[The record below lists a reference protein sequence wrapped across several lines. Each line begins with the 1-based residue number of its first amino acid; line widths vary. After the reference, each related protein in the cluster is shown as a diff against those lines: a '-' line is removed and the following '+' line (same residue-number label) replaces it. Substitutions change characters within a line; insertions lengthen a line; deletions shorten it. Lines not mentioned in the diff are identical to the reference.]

1 MLCHLFIK
9 HDCCSIHLWSGKG
22 REGGREQKGAGERD
36 ERQVAHRLTHCPLA
50 LVRAKV
56 ENVGRGKEARR
67 SQCSMETPNG
77 RQKRGTLGG
86 RGNSE
91 LSFIG
96 YLMMGGGREGGR
108 EGGKEG
114 RREEGGRRKERREG
128 REGERKITLFKLTT
142 LRRPRPA
149 DKLRG
154 VRDCWGMHNAGTKTE
169 KEGGAH

>member
-1 MLCHLFIK
+1 MER
-9 HDCCSIHLWSGKG
+9 G
-22 REGGREQKGAGERD
+22 REGGREQKGGGERD
-36 ERQVAHRLTHCPLA
+36 ERQAPHRLTHCPLA

-114 RREEGGRRKERREG
+114 RRREEKGKEEG
-128 REGERKITLFKLTT
+128 REGGK
-142 LRRPRPA
+142 
-149 DKLRG
+149 
-154 VRDCWGMHNAGTKTE
+154 
-169 KEGGAH
+169 GGREEDNIIQTYHTSQAQTC